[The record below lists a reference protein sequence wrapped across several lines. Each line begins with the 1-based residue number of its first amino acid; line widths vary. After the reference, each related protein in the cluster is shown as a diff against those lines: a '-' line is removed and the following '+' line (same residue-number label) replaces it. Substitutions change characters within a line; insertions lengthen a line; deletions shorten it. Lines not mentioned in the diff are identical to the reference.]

1 MAQPR
6 DKLAEALIEREG
18 DLRSGERSE
27 LDGLYQQ
34 IARYVLP
41 RKSTFS
47 EEVSPGVERNRHILD
62 STAPRSLELFA
73 SFLHTLLNN
82 PATQWFRLRV
92 SSDPRLNELTS
103 VKQWLEAVER
113 RMLDT
118 LSGEDANLYSH
129 LHEVYLDLGAFGTA
143 VLYVEIVG
151 GRLRIRAFQLSD
163 CVIDEDA
170 SGVIDSVYRRQKF
183 TPRQARQRFGD
194 GPLGPSIDDAK
205 KQEPVEFL
213 HAVFPADDASM
224 ADKLPARLRRTNSPV
239 VSVWVNMKDRKTV
252 SAGTF
257 EEFPYM
263 VPRWYKLRGSVYGRS
278 PAMTALPDIRMT
290 NRMMETILRG
300 AEKIVDPPLYIKDG
314 GLMSPVRLFPGGITF
329 GEGDMEPK
337 PLIPP
342 GASRIDV
349 GDMLLKDRQQAI
361 RDAFF
366 VSLFLTPGSPVKTA
380 TQVLQEV
387 DERNRAVSPMLMR
400 TQGELFHRFL
410 LRVYNAM
417 LRSGLL
423 PAAPQELSGQAIT
436 VEYVSPLSS
445 SQRQMEALGTLRLV
459 ESLLPW
465 GQIDPGVFDGFEPDE
480 AARVVHSGSGAPASI
495 LRSKSKIEAVRKAR
509 AEQQQ
514 QQSALTQL
522 IPAVEAGAKVQTAQA
537 AMTKAQNG

>member
-1 MAQPR
+1 MAKR
-6 DKLAEALIEREG
+6 DQLADAVLEREAE
-18 DLRSGERSE
+18 LRAGERGE

-41 RKSTFS
+41 RKSTFT
-47 EEVSPGVERNRHILD
+47 EEVSPGVERSRYILD
-62 STAPRSLELFA
+62 STGPRSLELFA

-92 SSDPRLNELTS
+92 ANDPTLNDNVS
-103 VKQWLEAVER
+103 VKQWLEATER
-113 RMLDT
+113 RILDV

-143 VLYVEIVG
+143 VMFVEVVDE
-151 GRLRIRAFQLSD
+151 RLRVRAFQLSD

-170 SGVIDSVYRRQKF
+170 AGFIDSVYRKQKF
-183 TPRQARQRFGD
+183 RPRQARQRFGD
-194 GPLGPSIDDAK
+194 KPLGPAIDDAK
-205 KQEPVEFL
+205 KEEPVEFL
-213 HAVFPADDASM
+213 HAVFPANERAI
-224 ADKLPARLRRTNSPV
+224 ADKLPARVRGTNAPYA
-239 VSVWVNMKDRKTV
+239 SVWINAKDRKTV
-252 SAGTF
+252 SVGTF

-278 PAMTALPDIRMT
+278 PSMTALPDIRMT

-349 GDMLLKDRQQAI
+349 GDSLLKDRQQAI

-366 VSLFLTPGSPVKTA
+366 VSLFLTPDSPVKTA

-400 TQGELFHRFL
+400 TQAELFHRL
-410 LRVYNAM
+410 LMRVYNVM

-423 PAAPQELSGQAIT
+423 PPAPREMAGRSVT

-445 SQRQMEALGTLRLV
+445 SQRQMEALGTLRLI

-480 AARVVHSGSGAPASI
+480 AAKVIHGGSGAPASI
-495 LRSKSKIEAVRKAR
+495 LRPKSKIEAVRKAR

-514 QQSALTQL
+514 QQAALQQL

-537 AMTKAQNG
+537 AMTRAQNG